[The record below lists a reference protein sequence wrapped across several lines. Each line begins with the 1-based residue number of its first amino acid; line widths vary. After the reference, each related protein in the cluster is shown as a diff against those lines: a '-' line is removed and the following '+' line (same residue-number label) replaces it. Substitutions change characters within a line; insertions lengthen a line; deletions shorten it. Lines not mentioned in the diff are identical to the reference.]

1 MKDIHKTEERLLGL
15 VKNSIFSVMG
25 FALIAIPALLLYSL
39 YIDVRLPKPIS
50 VSQIASKELNLD
62 GLKNEL
68 ISEQTNTNG
77 LSKDSLIDTEFSKK
91 IDLPY
96 AEEALILFRCGEEF
110 KKVTGAGTININGA
124 DTSKQVEYIRSEL
137 ERISAPPS
145 KGKEFVDS
153 SVAYLCKVLK
163 NPTIIELKK
172 KGEINKVLIP
182 AFNHYISVWNEAV
195 LQDEQL
201 MDEQAARIEKSK
213 NFIFKLCVAAGSCF
227 GLFIVLALYLM
238 LIRLEDNLRSINT
251 SIKQLYKHS
260 D

>member
-1 MKDIHKTEERLLGL
+1 MKDLHKTEERLLRL
-15 VKNSIFSVMG
+15 VKSSIFSVMG
-25 FALIAIPALLLYSL
+25 FTLIAIPALLFYSL
-39 YIDVRLPKPIS
+39 YVEVRLPKPIS
-50 VSQIASKELNLD
+50 VSQIAEKELNLD

-68 ISEQTNTNG
+68 IAAQTNANG

-110 KKVTGAGTININGA
+110 KKVTGASTFNISSA

-153 SVAYLCKVLK
+153 SVSYLCKVLR

-172 KGEINKVLIP
+172 KGEINMVLIP
-182 AFNHYISVWNEAV
+182 AFNHYISVWNQAV
-195 LQDEQL
+195 QQDEQL
-201 MDEQAARIEKSK
+201 MDEEAFRIEKSK
-213 NFIFKLCVAAGSCF
+213 NLIFKLCVAAASCF

-238 LIRLEDNLRSINT
+238 LIRLEDNLKSINT
-251 SIKQLYKHS
+251 SIKHLHQHS